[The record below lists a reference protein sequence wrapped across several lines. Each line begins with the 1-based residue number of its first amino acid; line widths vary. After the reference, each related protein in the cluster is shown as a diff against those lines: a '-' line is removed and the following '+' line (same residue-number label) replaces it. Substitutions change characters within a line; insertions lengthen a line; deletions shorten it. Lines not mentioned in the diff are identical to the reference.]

1 MKTTLFISKVI
12 VSVTLLLAACGMAS
26 AANSNKG
33 GERSFIYNDSLKEGK
48 VVVREIYALNKAS
61 YSMLPVKM
69 NKYKYD
75 LNGELAEKVTYKWN
89 PAKVKWVEESKMNIS
104 RHTDETVVE
113 YGEWIS
119 SKKGFLPSQK
129 YVYVTN
135 NDTNLVSQYCY
146 KMNKHTSQWELQ
158 QKAVVSKI
166 EDIFAQRN

>member
-1 MKTTLFISKVI
+1 MNRAASSPYTDSLESGADFQIQWL
-12 VSVTLLLAACGMAS
+12 VTYAIDYQYRSLL
-26 AANSNKG
+26 
-33 GERSFIYNDSLKEGK
+33 IYNDSLKEGK

-89 PAKVKWVEESKMNIS
+89 PAKVKWIEESKMNIS
-104 RHTDETVVE
+104 HHTDETVVE

-135 NDTNLVSQYCY
+135 NDTNLVTQYCY

-158 QKAVVSKI
+158 KKAVVSKI

>member
-89 PAKVKWVEESKMNIS
+89 PEIGRAHV
-104 RHTDETVVE
+104 
-113 YGEWIS
+113 
-119 SKKGFLPSQK
+119 
-129 YVYVTN
+129 
-135 NDTNLVSQYCY
+135 
-146 KMNKHTSQWELQ
+146 
-158 QKAVVSKI
+158 
-166 EDIFAQRN
+166 

>member
-1 MKTTLFISKVI
+1 MRLFN
-12 VSVTLLLAACGMAS
+12 S
-26 AANSNKG
+26 ANG
-33 GERSFIYNDSLKEGK
+33 L
-48 VVVREIYALNKAS
+48 
-61 YSMLPVKM
+61 

-75 LNGELAEKVTYKWN
+75 LKGELAEKVTYKWN

-135 NDTNLVSQYCY
+135 NDTNLVTQYCY

-158 QKAVVSKI
+158 KKAVVSKI